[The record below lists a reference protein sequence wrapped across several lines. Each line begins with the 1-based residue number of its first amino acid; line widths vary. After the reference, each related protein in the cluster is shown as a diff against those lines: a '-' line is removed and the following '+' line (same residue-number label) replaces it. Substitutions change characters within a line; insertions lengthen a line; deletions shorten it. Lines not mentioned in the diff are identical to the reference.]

1 MCRASFI
8 LSEDVELAE
17 SKILKQD
24 CEYWFLQEGDFRK
37 CL

>member
-8 LSEDVELAE
+8 LSKDEELAE
-17 SKILKQD
+17 SKIWKQD
-24 CEYWFLQEGDFRK
+24 CEYCFLQEGDFRK